1 MYHILKILCTNG
13 NGNVARNL
21 VYRRQWVPDTKLLFP
36 HTATIH
42 LLYVF
47 IHIYI
52 YHICTHHVFIDLS
65 PLQGTNIYHHGKRKI
80 IFKSFLGKGYV
91 CFREGILMYFIL
103 ICQYIIPSHDSSTS
117 PSCNSP
123 AMPSILLSRY
133 WDVRV
138 AIHVPPRAIAPSLVL
153 FLALPW

>member
-52 YHICTHHVFIDLS
+52 IFAHIMYLLICLPFREL
-65 PLQGTNIYHHGKRKI
+65 YHHGKRKI